1 MLFIALASVAT
12 AGARD
17 LGIGIP
23 GPEFQTSCGDSGIFM
38 APTVD
43 SDGFMEFPVI
53 VVDSENLMDES
64 GDVVDSTDVS
74 EKFAWRQL
82 AVPAVLVAAGQF
94 GTWEPHAR
102 NVNNAVR
109 DQFARWRGDH
119 YLHADDYVQY
129 LPSVSYLGL
138 GAAGVPAKHG
148 FPERVIV
155 LGTSW
160 LAMGIL
166 VNSVKYTVREKRPD
180 TSTRNSFPSGHTAT
194 AFMGAELVRREYG
207 TGYGIAAYSVAA
219 GIGVLRIWNDRHW
232 LGDVL
237 AGAGIGI
244 LSAEIGW
251 WLLPCGRR
259 LFGVTGKQQGP
270 SFAVAPS
277 YDTFTRTGG
286 LALNLVW

>member
-1 MLFIALASVAT
+1 
-12 AGARD
+12 
-17 LGIGIP
+17 
-23 GPEFQTSCGDSGIFM
+23 
-38 APTVD
+38 
-43 SDGFMEFPVI
+43 
-53 VVDSENLMDES
+53 
-64 GDVVDSTDVS
+64 
-74 EKFAWRQL
+74 
-82 AVPAVLVAAGQF
+82 
-94 GTWEPHAR
+94 
-102 NVNNAVR
+102 
-109 DQFARWRGDH
+109 
-119 YLHADDYVQY
+119 
-129 LPSVSYLGL
+129 
-138 GAAGVPAKHG
+138 
-148 FPERVIV
+148 
-155 LGTSW
+155 
-160 LAMGIL
+160 
-166 VNSVKYTVREKRPD
+166 
-180 TSTRNSFPSGHTAT
+180 
-194 AFMGAELVRREYG
+194 MGAELVRREYG